1 MYDVVIENGI
11 VVYGDLKP
19 KESMNIGILGERI
32 CKISK
37 DKLIEKKHID
47 AQGKF
52 ISPGFIDIHSH
63 SDISAFIPYE
73 CSSKI
78 YQGVTTE
85 INGNCGI
92 GIFPWEKS
100 NFENLKKYIQ
110 SQSDINYC
118 ELELSKFMNFKML
131 KKEIQNKIVTN
142 QGFLVGAGCIR
153 IAVMGFETRDAT
165 KIEIERMKRLLEEE
179 LKSGAYGISFGL
191 IYQPGNFM
199 SKEEIIELLKV
210 VKKYDKIACFH
221 MRNEGQYIKNSIEE
235 VINYGKMSGARVNIS
250 HLKIMDKNLW
260 GKSLEII
267 EILEKAYQSGVKI
280 SFDQYPYIATCT
292 NMMVLLPEG
301 LFTGNIDQFL
311 ENMNTID
318 EDIYIKVKE
327 NIDRRGGK
335 NNIIISNAYL
345 KNGLYNGKLLSEISK
360 DLKLD
365 SVKTVLYLIKNSLG
379 KVQAI
384 YCSLDENDILNFYKS
399 KLGIIAS
406 DGSSIPLTDECKLGS
421 PHPRNFG
428 TFPRY
433 IKQMRELG
441 ELTIEQ
447 IINKITKKPAELLNI
462 EKRGEIRV
470 GYYADIIIFDYNNFK
485 DNSTFE
491 NPYLKATGIEYM
503 LLNGNIIIDEGQ
515 FIKKI
520 VGRVI

>member
-11 VVYGDLKP
+11 VVYGSLKP
-19 KESMNIGILGERI
+19 KERMNIGILGDRI
-32 CKISK
+32 SKISK
-37 DKLIEKKHID
+37 NKLTGKKYID
-47 AQGKF
+47 VQGKF
-52 ISPGFIDIHSH
+52 VSPGFIDIHSH

-110 SQSDINYC
+110 SQSDINYS
-118 ELELSKFMNFKML
+118 ELELSKIMNFKML

-153 IAVMGFETRDAT
+153 IAIMGFETRGAT
-165 KIEIERMKRLLEEE
+165 TFEIEGMKRLLEEE

-235 VINYGKMSGARVNIS
+235 VINYGEISGAKVNIS

-267 EILEKAYQSGVKI
+267 EILEKADQNGVKI

-292 NMMVLLPEG
+292 NMMVLLPEE

-311 ENMNTID
+311 ENMDTINK
-318 EDIYIKVKE
+318 DIYIKIKE

-335 NNIIISNAYL
+335 SNIIVSNAYL
-345 KNGLYNGKLLSEISK
+345 KNGLYNRKTLAEISE
-360 DLKLD
+360 DLKLN
-365 SVKTVLYLIKNSLG
+365 SAETVLYLIKNSLG

-384 YCSLDENDILNFYKS
+384 YCSLDESDVLNFYKC

-433 IKQMRELG
+433 IRQMREVG
-441 ELTIEQ
+441 ELAIEE
-447 IINKITKKPAELLNI
+447 IINRITKKPAELLNI

-491 NPYLKATGIEYM
+491 NPYFKATGVEYM
-503 LLNGNIIIDEGQ
+503 LLNGNIVIDEGQ